1 MNKRLLLLF
10 FLATIAVGTQARH
23 TILSNRYQSLT
34 VMVNNNWLSA
44 PVMQLNS
51 GDILNISFDELS
63 HDAHRLIYKIEHC
76 EIDGSVSEDIFESD
90 YLEGFNGMTIDNY
103 EKSRGTTVL
112 YTHYRLQIPN
122 EQCRLKMSG
131 NYRLTV
137 YEEDNEMEEVL
148 QVDFAV
154 NEDLMKIG
162 MEVSTNTDI
171 DINNRHQQ
179 LHIKLNYGN
188 VKVNNI
194 DEQLHVVVRQNERED
209 NQCINPR
216 PTFINLNGLEWS
228 HQRELIFPAGN
239 EYRKFEVLALSHPT
253 MGIDH
258 ISWDGEMYNAY
269 PFVCEERKNYLY
281 DVDANG
287 CFYIRNSDNF
297 ENDVTCDY
305 VFVHYQLLMDPPLE
319 QGNVMIDG
327 RWCNNRDKGSYMMS
341 YDEETRSYHATLL
354 QKQGYY
360 SYQLLGCN
368 DEERFAL
375 ESEGNFYQTENTY
388 QMYVYYKKNGG
399 RTWRLVGYK
408 EVESSQ
414 R

>member
-10 FLATIAVGTQARH
+10 FFATIAVGTQARH

-179 LHIKLNYGN
+179 LHIK
-188 VKVNNI
+188 
-194 DEQLHVVVRQNERED
+194 QLRQCEG
-209 NQCINPR
+209 Q
-216 PTFINLNGLEWS
+216 
-228 HQRELIFPAGN
+228 Q
-239 EYRKFEVLALSHPT
+239 YRRTTACRGK
-253 MGIDH
+253 
-258 ISWDGEMYNAY
+258 
-269 PFVCEERKNYLY
+269 
-281 DVDANG
+281 
-287 CFYIRNSDNF
+287 
-297 ENDVTCDY
+297 
-305 VFVHYQLLMDPPLE
+305 
-319 QGNVMIDG
+319 
-327 RWCNNRDKGSYMMS
+327 
-341 YDEETRSYHATLL
+341 
-354 QKQGYY
+354 
-360 SYQLLGCN
+360 
-368 DEERFAL
+368 
-375 ESEGNFYQTENTY
+375 TE
-388 QMYVYYKKNGG
+388 
-399 RTWRLVGYK
+399 
-408 EVESSQ
+408 
-414 R
+414 